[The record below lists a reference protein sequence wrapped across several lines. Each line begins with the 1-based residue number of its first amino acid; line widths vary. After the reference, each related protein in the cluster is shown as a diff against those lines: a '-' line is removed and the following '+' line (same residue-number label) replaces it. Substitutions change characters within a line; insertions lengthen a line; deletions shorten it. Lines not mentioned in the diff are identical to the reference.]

1 MNNAEL
7 IVRMLEEA
15 GVRWVFGIPSGP
27 VLPLVEALGKSRIEY
42 VITAHESA
50 AGFMA

>member
-7 IVRMLEEA
+7 IVKLLEER

-27 VLPLVEALGKSRIEY
+27 VLALIEAAARIIIPELLAEY
-42 VITAHESA
+42 
-50 AGFMA
+50 